1 MAGAFEAYAARVRK
15 LREEKDAAMAPI
27 TELSRQIT
35 QTMVDEMT
43 EWRAVF
49 SDRAQ

>member
-1 MAGAFEAYAARVRK
+1 
-15 LREEKDAAMAPI
+15 LRQEKDAAVAPI
-27 TELSRQIT
+27 TDLSHQIT

-49 SDRAQ
+49 SDRVQ

>member
-1 MAGAFEAYAARVRK
+1 MAGAFEAYAAQVRQ
-15 LREEKDAAMAPI
+15 LREEKAATLAPV
-27 TELSRQIT
+27 TALSRQIT